1 MISMDPTLAIPE
13 PLAQWVKE
21 MLRAD
26 APALVF
32 GVILAAIGLSATVL
46 YFFPR
51 KGRDIA
57 VISFGLFTLLYGIG
71 LLAETQTIPMLTDI
85 SPTVWGHLTFVIAY
99 LIPVPFLIFFLHTIG
114 HGWHRLALWAF
125 RLQVGLALLAII
137 VDLVHGVP
145 GKMASANHILAIV
158 AFLAF
163 LFLLFAPGQPS
174 TPELRSFRI
183 GFVIFAAFGIETN
196 LASLRFVRGPTH
208 LEPVGLFVFVLCLGS
223 VVAHR
228 VFRNQEHLGA
238 LREELEIARGIQL
251 AILPG
256 HMPHIEGLEVTT
268 RYLPSSAVA
277 GDFYDFLITGDQC
290 LGILIAD
297 VSGHGVPAA
306 LLASMVKVAISTQTQ
321 HASNPAAVLSGLNR
335 ILYGKL
341 QEQFVTAS
349 YLFLDVPKR
358 KALYASAGHPALLLC
373 RGNEGRVVE
382 YDETGLVLGVAPD
395 VQYANTEFTV
405 QVEDRIV
412 LCTDGVLEAMN
423 KRDELFGKQRLKQ
436 SIEDGAHV
444 PGDRFSDALLGK
456 LEAWTGSGPGQAQA
470 DDVTLVVVD
479 FKQSGDSLA
488 TPKEKGQ

>member
-1 MISMDPTLAIPE
+1 MVPMDLTLAVPE

-32 GVILAAIGLSATVL
+32 GVILAAIGLSASAL

-51 KGRDIA
+51 KNRDVV

-85 SPTVWGHLTFVIAY
+85 SPTVWAHLTFAVAY
-99 LIPVPFLIFFLHTIG
+99 LIPVPFLVFFLHTIG

-125 RLQVGLALLAII
+125 RAQVGLASLAII

-145 GKMASANHILAIV
+145 GKMASANHILAIF

-163 LFLLFAPGQPS
+163 LLLLFAPGQPS
-174 TPELRSFRI
+174 TPELRLFRV
-183 GFVIFAAFGIETN
+183 GFVFFAVFGVETS
-196 LASLRFVRGPTH
+196 LASARLVRGPTH
-208 LEPVGLFVFVLCLGS
+208 LEPIGLFVFVLCLGTM
-223 VVAHR
+223 VAHR

-238 LREELEIARGIQL
+238 LREELEIARQIQL

-256 HMPHIEGLEVTT
+256 HMPKIEGLEVAT
-268 RYLPSSAVA
+268 RYLPSSSVA
-277 GDFYDFLITGDQC
+277 GDFYDFLITGDRC

-306 LLASMVKVAISTQTQ
+306 LLASMVKVAISAQVQ
-321 HASNPAAVLSGLNR
+321 HAADPAEILSGLNR

-349 YLFLDVPKR
+349 YLFLDVPGG
-358 KALYASAGHPALLLC
+358 KALYSSAGHPALLLW
-373 RGNEGRVVE
+373 RANEKRVFE
-382 YDETGLVLGVAPD
+382 YDETGLVLGVTPD
-395 VQYANTEFTV
+395 VQYANTEFSF
-405 QVEDRIV
+405 QFEDRIV
-412 LCTDGVLEAMN
+412 LCTDGILEAMN
-423 KRDELFGKQRLKQ
+423 KRDELFGRHRLKQ
-436 SIEDGAHV
+436 SIEVDANL
-444 PGDRFSDALLGK
+444 PADRFCDALLAN
-456 LEAWTGSGPGQAQA
+456 LEAWAGSGPGQAQA

-479 FKQSGDSLA
+479 FKRAGDPLE
-488 TPKEKGQ
+488 TLTQK

>member
-1 MISMDPTLAIPE
+1 MVAMDLARTVPE

-32 GVILAAIGLSATVL
+32 GVILTAIGLSATVL

-51 KGRDIA
+51 KTRDVV

-85 SPTVWGHLTFVIAY
+85 SPTVWAHLTFAVAY
-99 LIPVPFLIFFLHTIG
+99 VIPVPFLIFFLHTIG
-114 HGWHRLALWAF
+114 HGWHQLALWAF
-125 RLQVGLALLAII
+125 RLQVGLASLAII

-145 GKMASANHILAIV
+145 GKMAFANHILAIF

-174 TPELRSFRI
+174 IPELRSLRI
-183 GFVIFAAFGIETN
+183 GFVIFAAFGIETS
-196 LASLRFVRGPTH
+196 LASLGLVRGPTH
-208 LEPVGLFVFVLCLGS
+208 LEPIGLFVFVLCLGT

-228 VFRNQEHLGA
+228 AFRNQEHLGA
-238 LREELEIARGIQL
+238 LREELEIARRIQL

-256 HMPHIEGLEVTT
+256 HMPHIEELEVTT

-277 GDFYDFLITGDQC
+277 GDFYDFLITGDRC

-306 LLASMVKVAISTQTQ
+306 LLASMIKVAISTQAQ
-321 HASNPAAVLSGLNR
+321 HAGDPAAVLSGLNR

-349 YLFLDVPKR
+349 YLFLDVPRR
-358 KALYASAGHPALLLC
+358 KALYASAGHPALLLW
-373 RGNEGRVVE
+373 RDKEKRVSE
-382 YDETGLVLGVAPD
+382 YDETGLVLGVSPD
-395 VQYANTEFTV
+395 VQYANTEFRV
-405 QVEDRIV
+405 EIEDRIV

-423 KRDELFGKQRLKQ
+423 KHDELFGRQRLKQ
-436 SIEDGAHV
+436 SIKDDAHV
-444 PGDRFSDALLGK
+444 SGDRFCDALLGK
-456 LEAWTGSGPGQAQA
+456 LGAWTGSGRGQGQA
-470 DDVTLVVVD
+470 DDVTLIVVD
-479 FKQSGDSLA
+479 FKRTGDSPE
-488 TPKEKGQ
+488 TPTRV